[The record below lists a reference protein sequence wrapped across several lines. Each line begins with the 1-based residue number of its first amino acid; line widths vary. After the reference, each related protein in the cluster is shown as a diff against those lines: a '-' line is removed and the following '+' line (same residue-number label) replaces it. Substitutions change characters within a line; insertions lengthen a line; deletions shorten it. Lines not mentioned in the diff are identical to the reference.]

1 MPLFEFICDDCG
13 TGFEELVMGERAVDC
28 PKCGSDDVR
37 KQFSTFGVGRAGAS
51 SSTTACGAAASAPT

>member
-13 TGFEELVMGERAVDC
+13 TRFEELVMGEREVGC

-37 KQFSTFGVGRAGAS
+37 KQVSTFAGRTAGS
-51 SSTTACGAAASAPT
+51 SSSSRPAPAVPT